1 MMRAELAVYLSYQSH
16 WKIMDRNILIVGE
29 YGKIFLAPLIQALG
43 ESWVIQHCTIEQ
55 PKSELLKLVSKAQ
68 ILVVSAEL
76 VYSKDK
82 KLVEDLITAGK
93 QLQLIQVP
101 FSGMEWLKKEWLAD
115 GCVVCNTN
123 QHSEPIAEYVMLGIL
138 EFAINMRHMD
148 RELRQGRWTYGG
160 SIVRGMKHSEIQHKT
175 IGFIGFGH
183 IAKRVTELATP
194 FGMQFIAISRN
205 PQVDSRLKWWKD
217 SSHLDALLAESDYVL
232 ITAPLSESTR
242 NLINEVTLKKMKP
255 TGVIINVAR
264 GPIINEAAIYQALK
278 NHQIGGALLDV
289 WYQYASTDNLEM
301 QPSELPFHEL
311 DNVIMTPH
319 TASWT
324 DQLDIRRIDSVVK
337 NIQNFI
343 NQKPLAEV
351 VY

>member
-1 MMRAELAVYLSYQSH
+1 
-16 WKIMDRNILIVGE
+16 MDRNILIVGE

-43 ESWVIQHCTIEQ
+43 KSWVIQHCTIEQ
-55 PKSELLKLVSKAQ
+55 PKSELLELVSKAH
-68 ILVVSAEL
+68 ILLVSAEFT
-76 VYSKDK
+76 YYKDR
-82 KLVEDLITAGK
+82 KLVEDFITAGK
-93 QLQLIQVP
+93 QLQFIQVP
-101 FSGMEWLKKEWLAD
+101 FSGMEWLKMEWLAD
-115 GCVVCNTN
+115 GCIVCNTN
-123 QHSEPIAEYVMLGIL
+123 QHSEPIAEFVMLGIL

-160 SIVRGMKHSEIQHKT
+160 SIVRGLKHGEIQHKT

-194 FGMQFIAISRN
+194 FGMEFIAISRN
-205 PQVDSRLKWWKD
+205 PKVDARLKWWKD
-217 SSHLDALLAESDYVL
+217 SSHLEALLMESDYVL
-232 ITAPLSESTR
+232 ITAPLSDSTR
-242 NLINEVTLKKMKP
+242 NLINESRLKKMKP

-264 GPIINEAAIYQALK
+264 GPIINEAAIYKALK
-278 NHQIGGALLDV
+278 NHEIGGALLDV
-289 WYQYASTDNLEM
+289 WYQYASTDNLEIR
-301 QPSELPFHEL
+301 PSALPFHEL

-324 DQLDIRRIDSVVK
+324 DQLDKRRIDAVVK

-343 NQKPLAEV
+343 NQKPLDEV

>member
-1 MMRAELAVYLSYQSH
+1 
-16 WKIMDRNILIVGE
+16 MDRNILIVGE

-43 ESWVIQHCTIEQ
+43 TSWAIQHCAVEQ
-55 PKSELLKLVSKAQ
+55 AKSELLELVSKAQ

-76 VYSKDK
+76 VYSKDPT
-82 KLVEDLITAGK
+82 LVKDLITAGK
-93 QLQLIQVP
+93 RLRLIQVP
-101 FSGMEWLKKEWLAD
+101 FSGMEWLKKEWLPD
-115 GCVVCNTN
+115 GCIVCNTN

-160 SIVRGMKHSEIQHKT
+160 SIVRGLKHSEIQHKT

-194 FGMQFIAISRN
+194 FGMEFIAITRN
-205 PQVDSRLKWWKD
+205 PKVDARLKWWKD
-217 SSHLDALLAESDYVL
+217 SSHLEVLLMESDYVL

-242 NLINEVTLKKMKP
+242 DLINESTLKKMKP

-264 GPIINEAAIYQALK
+264 GPIINETAIYKALK
-278 NHQIGGALLDV
+278 NHEIGGALLDV

-301 QPSELPFHEL
+301 QPSVLPFHDL

-324 DQLDIRRIDSVVK
+324 DQLDQRRIDSVVK

-343 NQKPLAEV
+343 DQKPLAEV
-351 VY
+351 VF

>member
-1 MMRAELAVYLSYQSH
+1 
-16 WKIMDRNILIVGE
+16 MDRNILIVGE
-29 YGKIFLAPLIQALG
+29 YGKIFLTPLIQALG
-43 ESWVIQHCTIEQ
+43 RSWAIQYCTIEQ

-76 VYSKDK
+76 VYSKDPT
-82 KLVEDLITAGK
+82 LVKDLITAGQ

-101 FSGMEWLKKEWLAD
+101 FSGMEWLKKEWLPD

-160 SIVRGMKHSEIQHKT
+160 SIVRGIKHNEIQNKT

-194 FGMQFIAISRN
+194 FGMHFIAISRN
-205 PQVDSRLKWWKD
+205 PKVDTRLNWWKD
-217 SSHLDALLAESDYVL
+217 SSHLEDLLTQSDYVL

-242 NLINEVTLKKMKP
+242 DLINESTLKKMKP

-264 GPIINEAAIYQALK
+264 GPIINEVAIYQALK

>member
-1 MMRAELAVYLSYQSH
+1 MY
-16 WKIMDRNILIVGE
+16 RNILIVGE

-43 ESWVIQHCTIEQ
+43 KSWVIQHCIIEQ

-76 VYSKDK
+76 VYSKDPT
-82 KLVEDLITAGK
+82 LVKDLITAGQ

-101 FSGMEWLKKEWLAD
+101 FSGMEWLKKEWLPD

-160 SIVRGMKHSEIQHKT
+160 SIVRGIKHNEIQNKT

-194 FGMQFIAISRN
+194 FGMHFIAISRN
-205 PQVDSRLKWWKD
+205 PKVDTRLNWWKD
-217 SSHLDALLAESDYVL
+217 SSHLEDLLTQSDYVL

-242 NLINEVTLKKMKP
+242 DLINESTLKKMKP

-264 GPIINEAAIYQALK
+264 GPIINEIAIYQALK

-289 WYQYASTDNLEM
+289 WYQYASTDNLKM

>member
-1 MMRAELAVYLSYQSH
+1 
-16 WKIMDRNILIVGE
+16 MDRNILIVGE

-43 ESWVIQHCTIEQ
+43 KSWVIQHCAVEQ
-55 PKSELLKLVSKAQ
+55 AKSELLELVSKAQ

-76 VYSKDK
+76 VYSKDPT
-82 KLVEDLITAGK
+82 LVKDLITAGK
-93 QLQLIQVP
+93 QLRLIQVP
-101 FSGMEWLKKEWLAD
+101 FSGMEWLKKEWLLD
-115 GCVVCNTN
+115 GCIVCNTN

-160 SIVRGMKHSEIQHKT
+160 SIVRGLKHSEIQHKT

-194 FGMQFIAISRN
+194 FGMEFIAISRN
-205 PQVDSRLKWWKD
+205 PKVDARLKWWKD
-217 SSHLDALLAESDYVL
+217 SSHLETVLMESDYVL

-242 NLINEVTLKKMKP
+242 DLINESTLKKMKP

-264 GPIINEAAIYQALK
+264 GPIINEAAIYKALK
-278 NHQIGGALLDV
+278 NHEIGGALLDV

-301 QPSELPFHEL
+301 WPSALPFHEL
-311 DNVIMTPH
+311 ENVIMTPH

-324 DQLDIRRIDSVVK
+324 DQLDQRRIDSVVK

-343 NQKPLAEV
+343 DQKPLDEI

>member
-1 MMRAELAVYLSYQSH
+1 MINVYLGHQSH
-16 WKIMDRNILIVGE
+16 WMVMDKNILIVGE
-29 YGKIFLAPLIQALG
+29 YGKIFLKPLTQVLG
-43 ESWVIQHCTIEQ
+43 KSWLVQHCTIEQ
-55 PKSELLKLVSKAQ
+55 PKSELLELVSKAH
-68 ILVVSAEL
+68 ILVVSAEFA
-76 VYSKDK
+76 YSKDS
-82 KLVEDLITAGK
+82 KLVEDFITAGK

-101 FSGMEWLKKEWLAD
+101 FSGMDWLKKEWLAP
-115 GCVVCNTN
+115 GCIVCNTN

-175 IGFIGFGH
+175 IGFIGYGH

-205 PQVDSRLKWWKD
+205 PKVDPRLNWWKD
-217 SSHLDALLAESDYVL
+217 SSHLEALLTESDYVL

-242 NLINEVTLKKMKP
+242 DLINESTLQKMKP
-255 TGVIINVAR
+255 SGVIINVAR
-264 GPIINEAAIYQALK
+264 GPIINEAAIYKALK
-278 NHQIGGALLDV
+278 NHQISGALLDV

-301 QPSELPFHEL
+301 RPSELPFHEL

-324 DQLDIRRIDSVVK
+324 DQLDQRRIDSVVQ

-343 NQKPLAEV
+343 NQKPLAEL

>member
-1 MMRAELAVYLSYQSH
+1 
-16 WKIMDRNILIVGE
+16 MDRNILIVGE
-29 YGKIFLAPLIQALG
+29 YGKIFHAPLTQALG
-43 ESWVIQHCTIEQ
+43 KSWAIQHCTVEQ
-55 PKSELLKLVSKAQ
+55 AKSELLKLVSKAH

-76 VYSKDK
+76 VYSKDPT
-82 KLVEDLITAGK
+82 LVKDLITAGK

-101 FSGMEWLKKEWLAD
+101 FSGMEWLKKEWLPE

-138 EFAINMRHMD
+138 EFAVNMRLMD
-148 RELRQGRWTYGG
+148 RELRQGKWTYGG
-160 SIVRGMKHSEIQHKT
+160 SIVRGLKHSEIQHKT

-205 PQVDSRLKWWKD
+205 PKVDARLKWWKD
-217 SSHLDALLAESDYVL
+217 SSHLEALLMESDYVL

-242 NLINEVTLKKMKP
+242 DLINESTLKKMKS

-264 GPIINEAAIYQALK
+264 GPIINETAIYKALK
-278 NHQIGGALLDV
+278 NHEIGGALLDV

-301 QPSELPFHEL
+301 RPSALPFHEL

-324 DQLDIRRIDSVVK
+324 DQLDERRIKSVVK

-343 NQKPLAEV
+343 DQKPLAEI

>member
-1 MMRAELAVYLSYQSH
+1 
-16 WKIMDRNILIVGE
+16 MDKNILIIGE

-43 ESWVIQHCTIEQ
+43 KSWVIQHCTIEQ
-55 PKSELLKLVSKAQ
+55 PKSELLELISKAH

-76 VYSKDK
+76 AYSKDPN
-82 KLVEDLITAGK
+82 LVQDIITAGK
-93 QLQLIQVP
+93 QLQFIQVP
-101 FSGMEWLKKEWLAD
+101 FSGMDWLNKEWLAD
-115 GCVVCNTN
+115 GCIVCNTN

-148 RELRQGRWTYGG
+148 RELRQGKWTYGG
-160 SIVRGMKHSEIQHKT
+160 SIVRGMKHGEIQHKT

-205 PQVDSRLKWWKD
+205 PKVDTRLNWWKD
-217 SSHLDALLAESDYVL
+217 SSYLEALLTESDYVL
-232 ITAPLSESTR
+232 ITAPLSESTKD
-242 NLINEVTLKKMKP
+242 LINESTLKKMKP
-255 TGVIINVAR
+255 SGVIINVAR
-264 GPIINEAAIYQALK
+264 GPIINEAAIYKALK
-278 NHQIGGALLDV
+278 NHEIGGALLDV

-301 QPSELPFHEL
+301 RPSEFPFHEL

-324 DQLDIRRIDSVVK
+324 DQLDKRRIDSVVK

-343 NQKPLAEV
+343 NQKPLNEV

>member
-1 MMRAELAVYLSYQSH
+1 
-16 WKIMDRNILIVGE
+16 MDRNILIVGE

-43 ESWVIQHCTIEQ
+43 TSWAIQHCAVEQ
-55 PKSELLKLVSKAQ
+55 AKSELLELVSKAQ

-76 VYSKDK
+76 VYSKDPT
-82 KLVEDLITAGK
+82 LVKDLITAVK
-93 QLQLIQVP
+93 RLRLIQVP
-101 FSGMEWLKKEWLAD
+101 FSGMEWLKKEWLPD
-115 GCVVCNTN
+115 GCIVCNTN

-160 SIVRGMKHSEIQHKT
+160 SIVRGLKHSEIQHKT

-194 FGMQFIAISRN
+194 FGMEFIAITRN
-205 PQVDSRLKWWKD
+205 PKVDARLKWWKD
-217 SSHLDALLAESDYVL
+217 SSHLEALLMESDYVL

-242 NLINEVTLKKMKP
+242 DLINESTLKKMKP

-264 GPIINEAAIYQALK
+264 GPIINEAAIYKALK
-278 NHQIGGALLDV
+278 NHEIGGALLDV

-301 QPSELPFHEL
+301 QPSVLPFHDL

-324 DQLDIRRIDSVVK
+324 DQLDQRRIDSVVK

-343 NQKPLAEV
+343 DQKPLAEV
-351 VY
+351 VF

>member
-1 MMRAELAVYLSYQSH
+1 
-16 WKIMDRNILIVGE
+16 MDRNILIVGE

-43 ESWVIQHCTIEQ
+43 TSWVIQHCAVKQ
-55 PKSELLKLVSKAQ
+55 AKSELLELVSKAQ

-76 VYSKDK
+76 VYSKDPT
-82 KLVEDLITAGK
+82 LVKDLITAGK
-93 QLQLIQVP
+93 QLRLIQVP
-101 FSGMEWLKKEWLAD
+101 FSGMEWLKKEWLPD
-115 GCVVCNTN
+115 GCIVCNTN

-160 SIVRGMKHSEIQHKT
+160 SIVRGLKHSEIQHKT

-194 FGMQFIAISRN
+194 FGMEFIAITRN
-205 PQVDSRLKWWKD
+205 PKVDARLKWWKD
-217 SSHLDALLAESDYVL
+217 SSHLKALLMESDYVL

-242 NLINEVTLKKMKP
+242 DLINESTLKKMKP

-264 GPIINEAAIYQALK
+264 GPIINEAAIYKVLK
-278 NHQIGGALLDV
+278 NHEIGGALLDV

-301 QPSELPFHEL
+301 QPSVLPFHDL

-324 DQLDIRRIDSVVK
+324 DQLDQRRIDSVVK
-337 NIQNFI
+337 NIQSFVD
-343 NQKPLAEV
+343 QKPLAEV
-351 VY
+351 VF

>member
-1 MMRAELAVYLSYQSH
+1 
-16 WKIMDRNILIVGE
+16 MDRNILIVGE

-43 ESWVIQHCTIEQ
+43 TSWAIQHCAVEQ
-55 PKSELLKLVSKAQ
+55 AKSELLELVSKAQ

-76 VYSKDK
+76 VYSKDPT
-82 KLVEDLITAGK
+82 LVKDLITAGK
-93 QLQLIQVP
+93 RLRLIQVP
-101 FSGMEWLKKEWLAD
+101 FSGMEWLKKEWLPD
-115 GCVVCNTN
+115 GCIVCNTN

-160 SIVRGMKHSEIQHKT
+160 SIVRGLKHSEIQHKT

-194 FGMQFIAISRN
+194 FGMEFIAMTRN
-205 PQVDSRLKWWKD
+205 PKVDARLKWWKD
-217 SSHLDALLAESDYVL
+217 SSHLEALLMESDYVL

-242 NLINEVTLKKMKP
+242 DLINESTLKKMKP

-264 GPIINEAAIYQALK
+264 GPIINEAAIYKALK
-278 NHQIGGALLDV
+278 NHEIGGALLDV

-301 QPSELPFHEL
+301 QPSVLPFHDL

-324 DQLDIRRIDSVVK
+324 DQLDQRRINSVVK

-343 NQKPLAEV
+343 DQKPLAEV
-351 VY
+351 VF

>member
-1 MMRAELAVYLSYQSH
+1 MGAELAVYLSHQLH
-16 WKIMDRNILIVGE
+16 RKIMAKSILIVGE
-29 YGKIFLAPLIQALG
+29 YGKIFLTPLIQALG
-43 ESWVIQHCTIEQ
+43 KSWTIEHCIIER
-55 PKSELLKLVSKAQ
+55 PKSELLELVSKAD

-76 VYSKDK
+76 AYSKDP
-82 KLVEDLITAGK
+82 KLVEDLIKAGK

-101 FSGMEWLKKEWLAD
+101 FSGMDWLQKEWLPA
-115 GCVVCNTN
+115 GCIVCNTN

-138 EFAINMRHMD
+138 EFAISMRHMD
-148 RELRQGRWTYGG
+148 RELRQGKWTYGG
-160 SIVRGMKHSEIQHKT
+160 SIVRGLKHSEIQHKT

-194 FGMQFIAISRN
+194 FGMDFVAISRN
-205 PQVDSRLKWWKD
+205 PKVDARLKWWKD
-217 SSHLDALLAESDYVL
+217 SSHLDALLTESDYVL
-232 ITAPLSESTR
+232 ITAPLSDSTR
-242 NLINEVTLKKMKP
+242 DLINESALKKMKS

-278 NHQIGGALLDV
+278 NREIGGALLDV

-301 QPSELPFHEL
+301 RPSELPFHEL

-324 DQLDIRRIDSVVK
+324 DQLDKRRIDSVVK

-343 NQKPLAEV
+343 HQKPLDEV

>member
-1 MMRAELAVYLSYQSH
+1 
-16 WKIMDRNILIVGE
+16 MDRNILIVGE
-29 YGKIFLAPLIQALG
+29 YGKIFLTPLIQALG
-43 ESWVIQHCTIEQ
+43 TSWAIQHCAVEQ
-55 PKSELLKLVSKAQ
+55 AKSELLELVSKAQ

-76 VYSKDK
+76 VYSKDPT
-82 KLVEDLITAGK
+82 LVKDLITAGK

-101 FSGMEWLKKEWLAD
+101 FSGMEWLKKEWLPD
-115 GCVVCNTN
+115 GCIVCNTN

-160 SIVRGMKHSEIQHKT
+160 SIVRGLKHSEIQHKT

-194 FGMQFIAISRN
+194 FGMEFIAITRN
-205 PQVDSRLKWWKD
+205 PKVDARLRWWKD
-217 SSHLDALLAESDYVL
+217 SSHLEALLMESDYVL

-242 NLINEVTLKKMKP
+242 DLINESTLKKMKP

-264 GPIINEAAIYQALK
+264 GPIINEAAIYKSLK
-278 NHQIGGALLDV
+278 NHEIGGALLDV

-301 QPSELPFHEL
+301 QPSVLPFHDL

-324 DQLDIRRIDSVVK
+324 DQLDQRRINSVVK

-343 NQKPLAEV
+343 DQKPLAEV
-351 VY
+351 VF

>member
-1 MMRAELAVYLSYQSH
+1 
-16 WKIMDRNILIVGE
+16 MDRNILIVGE
-29 YGKIFLAPLIQALG
+29 YGKIFLTPLIQALG
-43 ESWVIQHCTIEQ
+43 TSWAIQHCAVEQ
-55 PKSELLKLVSKAQ
+55 AKSELLELVSKAQ

-76 VYSKDK
+76 VYSKDPT
-82 KLVEDLITAGK
+82 LVKNLITAGK
-93 QLQLIQVP
+93 QLRLIQVP
-101 FSGMEWLKKEWLAD
+101 FSGMEWLKKEWLPV
-115 GCVVCNTN
+115 GCIVCNTN

-160 SIVRGMKHSEIQHKT
+160 SIVRGLKHSEIQHKT

-194 FGMQFIAISRN
+194 FGMEFIAITRN
-205 PQVDSRLKWWKD
+205 PKVDARLRWWKD
-217 SSHLDALLAESDYVL
+217 SSHLEALLMESDYVL

-242 NLINEVTLKKMKP
+242 DLINESTLKKMKP

-264 GPIINEAAIYQALK
+264 GPIINEAAIYKSLK
-278 NHQIGGALLDV
+278 NHEIGGALLDV

-301 QPSELPFHEL
+301 QPSVLPFHDL

-324 DQLDIRRIDSVVK
+324 DQLDQRRINSVVK

-343 NQKPLAEV
+343 DQKPLAEV
-351 VY
+351 VF

>member
-1 MMRAELAVYLSYQSH
+1 
-16 WKIMDRNILIVGE
+16 MDKNILIVGE
-29 YGKIFLAPLIQALG
+29 YGKIFLAPLIHALG
-43 ESWVIQHCTIEQ
+43 KSWAIQHCTIKQ
-55 PKSELLKLVSKAQ
+55 PKSELIELVSMAH

-76 VYSKDK
+76 VYSKDT

-93 QLQLIQVP
+93 QLKLIQVP
-101 FSGMEWLKKEWLAD
+101 FSGMEWLKKEWLPD
-115 GCVVCNTN
+115 DCIVCNTN

-148 RELRQGRWTYGG
+148 RELRQGKWTYGG
-160 SIVRGMKHSEIQHKT
+160 SIVRGIKHSEIQHKT

-205 PQVDSRLKWWKD
+205 SGLDSRLNWWKD
-217 SSHLDALLAESDYVL
+217 SSHLEALLTESDYVL

-242 NLINEVTLKKMKP
+242 DLINESTLKKMKS

-264 GPIINEAAIYQALK
+264 GPIINEVAIYKALK

-289 WYQYASTDNLEM
+289 WYQYASVDNLEM
-301 QPSELPFHEL
+301 QPSTLPFHEL

-324 DQLDIRRIDSVVK
+324 DQLDQRRIDSVVQ

-351 VY
+351 IY

>member
-1 MMRAELAVYLSYQSH
+1 MNQ
-16 WKIMDRNILIVGE
+16 NILIVGD
-29 YGKIFLAPLIQALG
+29 YGKIFLDPLSKALG
-43 ESWVIQHCTIEQ
+43 DSWTVQHWTIGQ
-55 PKSELLKLVSKAQ
+55 SKSNLLDLASKAR
-68 ILVVSAEL
+68 ILVVTAEL
-76 VYSKDK
+76 VYLKDTQ
-82 KLVEDLITAGK
+82 LIESLIKAGR

-101 FSGMEWLKKEWLAD
+101 FSGMEWLDKDWLTD
-115 GCVVCNTN
+115 GCRVCNTN

-138 EFAINMRHMD
+138 EFAIHMRLMD
-148 RELRQGRWTYGG
+148 RELRQGRWTFGG
-160 SIVRGMKHSEIQHKT
+160 SIVRGKKHSEIQNKT

-194 FGMQFIAISRN
+194 FGMKFLAISRT
-205 PQVDSRLKWWKD
+205 PKEDPRLEWWKD
-217 SSHLDALLAESDYVL
+217 SSHLDQLLSESDYIL
-232 ITAPLSESTR
+232 ITSPLSDSTR
-242 NLINEVTLKKMKP
+242 DMINARTLRKMKS

-264 GPIINEAAIYQALK
+264 GPIINEEAIYQALK
-278 NHQIGGALLDV
+278 NHQIGGAVLDV

-301 QPSELPFHEL
+301 QPSVLPFHEL

-324 DQLDIRRIDSVVK
+324 DDLDRRRIESLTK

-343 NQKPLAEV
+343 NKKPLLEI

>member
-1 MMRAELAVYLSYQSH
+1 
-16 WKIMDRNILIVGE
+16 MDRNILIVGE
-29 YGKIFLAPLIQALG
+29 YGKIFLTPLTQALG
-43 ESWVIQHCTIEQ
+43 TSWAIQHCAVEQ
-55 PKSELLKLVSKAQ
+55 AKSELLELVSKAQ

-76 VYSKDK
+76 VYSKDPT
-82 KLVEDLITAGK
+82 LVKNLITAGK
-93 QLQLIQVP
+93 QLRLIQVP
-101 FSGMEWLKKEWLAD
+101 FSGMEWLKKEWLPV
-115 GCVVCNTN
+115 GCIVCNTN

-160 SIVRGMKHSEIQHKT
+160 SIVRGLKHSEIQHKT

-194 FGMQFIAISRN
+194 FGMEFIAITRN
-205 PQVDSRLKWWKD
+205 PKVDARLKWWKD
-217 SSHLDALLAESDYVL
+217 SSHLEALLMESDYVL

-242 NLINEVTLKKMKP
+242 DLINESTLKKMKP

-264 GPIINEAAIYQALK
+264 GPIINEAAIYKALK
-278 NHQIGGALLDV
+278 NHEIGGALLDV

-301 QPSELPFHEL
+301 QPSVLPFHDL

-324 DQLDIRRIDSVVK
+324 DQLDQRRIDSVVK

-343 NQKPLAEV
+343 DQKPLAEV
-351 VY
+351 VF

>member
-1 MMRAELAVYLSYQSH
+1 
-16 WKIMDRNILIVGE
+16 MDRNILIVGE
-29 YGKIFLAPLIQALG
+29 YGKIFLTPLIQALG
-43 ESWVIQHCTIEQ
+43 KSWVIQHCTIEQ
-55 PKSELLKLVSKAQ
+55 PKLELLELVSKAH

-76 VYSKDK
+76 AYSKDP

-93 QLQLIQVP
+93 QLQFIQVP
-101 FSGMEWLKKEWLAD
+101 FSGMEWLKKEWLPD
-115 GCVVCNTN
+115 GCIVCNTN
-123 QHSEPIAEYVMLGIL
+123 QHSEPISEYVMLGIL

-148 RELRQGRWTYGG
+148 RELRKGRWTYGG
-160 SIVRGMKHSEIQHKT
+160 SIVRGLKHGEIQHKT

-194 FGMQFIAISRN
+194 FGMEFIAISRN
-205 PQVDSRLKWWKD
+205 PKVDTRLKWWKD
-217 SSHLDALLAESDYVL
+217 SSHLEALLMESDYVL

-242 NLINEVTLKKMKP
+242 DLINESTLKKMKP

-264 GPIINEAAIYQALK
+264 GPIINEAAIYKALK
-278 NHQIGGALLDV
+278 NHEIGGALLDV

-301 QPSELPFHEL
+301 QPSALPFHEL

-324 DQLDIRRIDSVVK
+324 DQLDKRRIDAVVK

-343 NQKPLAEV
+343 DQKPLAEV
-351 VY
+351 VF

>member
-1 MMRAELAVYLSYQSH
+1 
-16 WKIMDRNILIVGE
+16 MDRNILIVGE

-43 ESWVIQHCTIEQ
+43 TSWAIKHCTVEQ
-55 PKSELLKLVSKAQ
+55 AKSELLELVSKAQ

-76 VYSKDK
+76 VYSKDPT
-82 KLVEDLITAGK
+82 LVKDLITAGK
-93 QLQLIQVP
+93 QLRLIQVP
-101 FSGMEWLKKEWLAD
+101 FSGMEWLKKEWLPD
-115 GCVVCNTN
+115 GCIVCNTN

-160 SIVRGMKHSEIQHKT
+160 SIVRGLKHSEIQHKT

-194 FGMQFIAISRN
+194 FGMEFIAITRN
-205 PQVDSRLKWWKD
+205 PKVDARLKWWKD
-217 SSHLDALLAESDYVL
+217 SSHLEALLMESDYVL

-242 NLINEVTLKKMKP
+242 DLINESTLKKMKP

-264 GPIINEAAIYQALK
+264 GPIINETAIYKALK
-278 NHQIGGALLDV
+278 NHEIGGALLDV

-301 QPSELPFHEL
+301 QPSVLPFHDL

-324 DQLDIRRIDSVVK
+324 DQLDQRRINSVVK

-343 NQKPLAEV
+343 DQKPLAEV
-351 VY
+351 VF

>member
-1 MMRAELAVYLSYQSH
+1 
-16 WKIMDRNILIVGE
+16 MDRNILIVGE
-29 YGKIFLAPLIQALG
+29 YGKIFLAPLTQALG
-43 ESWVIQHCTIEQ
+43 TSWAIQHCAVEQ
-55 PKSELLKLVSKAQ
+55 AKSELLELVSKAQ

-76 VYSKDK
+76 VYSKDPT
-82 KLVEDLITAGK
+82 LVKDLITAGK
-93 QLQLIQVP
+93 QLRLIQVP
-101 FSGMEWLKKEWLAD
+101 FSGMEWLKKEWLPD
-115 GCVVCNTN
+115 GCIVCNTN

-160 SIVRGMKHSEIQHKT
+160 SIVRGLKHSEIQHKT

-194 FGMQFIAISRN
+194 FGMEFIAITRN
-205 PQVDSRLKWWKD
+205 PKVDARLKWWKD
-217 SSHLDALLAESDYVL
+217 SSHLEVLLMESDYVL

-242 NLINEVTLKKMKP
+242 DLINESTLKKMKP

-264 GPIINEAAIYQALK
+264 GPIINEAAIYKVLK
-278 NHQIGGALLDV
+278 NHEIGGALLDV

-301 QPSELPFHEL
+301 QPSVLPFHDL

-324 DQLDIRRIDSVVK
+324 DQLDQRRIDSVVK

-343 NQKPLAEV
+343 DQKPLAEV
-351 VY
+351 VF

>member
-1 MMRAELAVYLSYQSH
+1 
-16 WKIMDRNILIVGE
+16 MDRNILIVGE
-29 YGKIFLAPLIQALG
+29 YGKIFLSPLTQALG
-43 ESWVIQHCTIEQ
+43 TSWVIQHCAVEQ
-55 PKSELLKLVSKAQ
+55 AKSELLELVSKAQ

-76 VYSKDK
+76 VYSKDPT
-82 KLVEDLITAGK
+82 LVKNLITAGK
-93 QLQLIQVP
+93 QLRLIQVP
-101 FSGMEWLKKEWLAD
+101 FSGMEWLKKEWLPD
-115 GCVVCNTN
+115 GCIVCNTN

-160 SIVRGMKHSEIQHKT
+160 SIVRGLKHSEIQHKT

-194 FGMQFIAISRN
+194 FGMEFIAMTRN
-205 PQVDSRLKWWKD
+205 PKVDTRLKWWKD
-217 SSHLDALLAESDYVL
+217 SSHLEALLMESDYVL

-242 NLINEVTLKKMKP
+242 DLINESTLKKMKP

-264 GPIINEAAIYQALK
+264 GPIINEAAIYKALK
-278 NHQIGGALLDV
+278 NHEIGGALLDV

-301 QPSELPFHEL
+301 QPSVLPFHDL

-324 DQLDIRRIDSVVK
+324 DQLDQRRINSVVK

-343 NQKPLAEV
+343 DQKPLAEV
-351 VY
+351 VF

>member
-1 MMRAELAVYLSYQSH
+1 MINVYLGHQSH
-16 WKIMDRNILIVGE
+16 WMVMDKNILIVGE
-29 YGKIFLAPLIQALG
+29 YGKIFLKPLTQVLG
-43 ESWVIQHCTIEQ
+43 KSWIVQHCTIEQ
-55 PKSELLKLVSKAQ
+55 PKSELLELVSKAH
-68 ILVVSAEL
+68 ILVVSAEFA
-76 VYSKDK
+76 YSKDS
-82 KLVEDLITAGK
+82 KLVEDFITAGK

-101 FSGMEWLKKEWLAD
+101 FSGMDWLKREWLAP
-115 GCVVCNTN
+115 GCIVCNTN

-175 IGFIGFGH
+175 IGFIGYGH

-205 PQVDSRLKWWKD
+205 PKVDPRLNWWKD
-217 SSHLDALLAESDYVL
+217 SSHLEALLTESDYVL

-242 NLINEVTLKKMKP
+242 DLINESTLQKMKP
-255 TGVIINVAR
+255 SGVIINVAR
-264 GPIINEAAIYQALK
+264 GPIINEAAIYKALK

-301 QPSELPFHEL
+301 RPSELPFHEL

-324 DQLDIRRIDSVVK
+324 DQLDQRRIDSVVQ

-343 NQKPLAEV
+343 NQKPLAEL

>member
-1 MMRAELAVYLSYQSH
+1 
-16 WKIMDRNILIVGE
+16 MDRNILIVGE

-43 ESWVIQHCTIEQ
+43 KSWEVQHCTIEQ
-55 PKSELLKLVSKAQ
+55 AKSELLGLVSKAQ
-68 ILVVSAEL
+68 ILLVSAEL
-76 VYSKDK
+76 AYSKDP
-82 KLVEDLITAGK
+82 KLVKDLITAGK
-93 QLQLIQVP
+93 QLQFIQVP
-101 FSGMEWLKKEWLAD
+101 FSGMEWLKKEWLPD
-115 GCVVCNTN
+115 GCIVCNTN

-148 RELRQGRWTYGG
+148 SELRQGRWTYGG
-160 SIVRGMKHSEIQHKT
+160 SIVRGLKHGEIQHKT

-194 FGMQFIAISRN
+194 FGMEFIAISRN
-205 PQVDSRLKWWKD
+205 PKIDARLKWWKD
-217 SSHLDALLAESDYVL
+217 SSHLEALLMESDYVL
-232 ITAPLSESTR
+232 ITAQLSDSTR
-242 NLINEVTLKKMKP
+242 NLINESTLKKMKP

-264 GPIINEAAIYQALK
+264 GPIINEAAIYKALK
-278 NHQIGGALLDV
+278 NHAIGGALLDV

-301 QPSELPFHEL
+301 RPSALPFHEL

-324 DQLDIRRIDSVVK
+324 DQLDKRRIDAVVE

-343 NQKPLAEV
+343 NQKPLTELIF
-351 VY
+351 

>member
-1 MMRAELAVYLSYQSH
+1 
-16 WKIMDRNILIVGE
+16 MDRNILIVGE
-29 YGKIFLAPLIQALG
+29 YGKIFLAPLTQALG
-43 ESWVIQHCTIEQ
+43 TSWAIQYCTVEQ
-55 PKSELLKLVSKAQ
+55 AKSELLELVSKAQ
-68 ILVVSAEL
+68 ILIVSAEL
-76 VYSKDK
+76 VYSKDPT
-82 KLVEDLITAGK
+82 LVKNLITAGK
-93 QLQLIQVP
+93 QLRLIQVP
-101 FSGMEWLKKEWLAD
+101 FSGMEWLKKEWLPD
-115 GCVVCNTN
+115 GCIVCNTN

-160 SIVRGMKHSEIQHKT
+160 SIVRGLKHSEIQHKT

-194 FGMQFIAISRN
+194 FGMEFIAITRN
-205 PQVDSRLKWWKD
+205 PKVDARLKWWKD
-217 SSHLDALLAESDYVL
+217 SSHLEALLMESDYVL

-242 NLINEVTLKKMKP
+242 DLINESTLKKMKP

-264 GPIINEAAIYQALK
+264 GPIINEAAIYKVLK
-278 NHQIGGALLDV
+278 NHEIGGALLDV

-301 QPSELPFHEL
+301 QPSVLPFHDL

-324 DQLDIRRIDSVVK
+324 DQLDQRRIDSVVK

-343 NQKPLAEV
+343 DQKPLAEV
-351 VY
+351 VF

>member
-1 MMRAELAVYLSYQSH
+1 
-16 WKIMDRNILIVGE
+16 MDRNILIVGE

-43 ESWVIQHCTIEQ
+43 TSWAIQHCAVEQ
-55 PKSELLKLVSKAQ
+55 AKSELLELVSKAQ

-76 VYSKDK
+76 VYSKDPT
-82 KLVEDLITAGK
+82 LVKDLITAGK
-93 QLQLIQVP
+93 RLRLIQVP
-101 FSGMEWLKKEWLAD
+101 FSGMEWLKKEWLPD
-115 GCVVCNTN
+115 GCIVCNTN

-160 SIVRGMKHSEIQHKT
+160 SIVRGLKHSEIQHKT

-194 FGMQFIAISRN
+194 FGMEFIAMTRN
-205 PQVDSRLKWWKD
+205 PKVDARLKWWKD
-217 SSHLDALLAESDYVL
+217 SSHLEALLMESDYVL

-242 NLINEVTLKKMKP
+242 DLINESTLKKMKS

-264 GPIINEAAIYQALK
+264 GPIINEAAIYKALK
-278 NHQIGGALLDV
+278 NHEIGGALLDV

-301 QPSELPFHEL
+301 QPSVLPFHDL

-324 DQLDIRRIDSVVK
+324 DQLDQRRINSVVK

-343 NQKPLAEV
+343 DQKPLAEV
-351 VY
+351 VF

>member
-1 MMRAELAVYLSYQSH
+1 
-16 WKIMDRNILIVGE
+16 MDRNILIVGE

-43 ESWVIQHCTIEQ
+43 KFWVIQHCTIEQ
-55 PKSELLKLVSKAQ
+55 PKSELLELVSKAH
-68 ILVVSAEL
+68 ILLVSAEFT
-76 VYSKDK
+76 YYKDR
-82 KLVEDLITAGK
+82 KLVEDFITAGK
-93 QLQLIQVP
+93 QLQFIQVP

-115 GCVVCNTN
+115 GCIVCNTN
-123 QHSEPIAEYVMLGIL
+123 QHSEPIAEFVMLGIL

-160 SIVRGMKHSEIQHKT
+160 SIVRGLKHGEIQHKT

-194 FGMQFIAISRN
+194 FGMEFIAISRN
-205 PQVDSRLKWWKD
+205 PKVDARLKWWKD
-217 SSHLDALLAESDYVL
+217 SSHLEALLMESDYVL
-232 ITAPLSESTR
+232 ITAPLSDSTR
-242 NLINEVTLKKMKP
+242 NLINESRLKKMKP

-264 GPIINEAAIYQALK
+264 GPIINEAAIYKALK
-278 NHQIGGALLDV
+278 NHEIGGALLDV
-289 WYQYASTDNLEM
+289 WYQYASTDNLEIR
-301 QPSELPFHEL
+301 PSALPFHEL

-324 DQLDIRRIDSVVK
+324 DQLDKRRIDAVVK

-343 NQKPLAEV
+343 NQKPLDEV

>member
-1 MMRAELAVYLSYQSH
+1 
-16 WKIMDRNILIVGE
+16 MDRNILIVGE
-29 YGKIFLAPLIQALG
+29 YGKIFLAPLIQTLG
-43 ESWVIQHCTIEQ
+43 KSWVIQHCTIEQ
-55 PKSELLKLVSKAQ
+55 PKSELLELVSKAH
-68 ILVVSAEL
+68 ILLVSAEFT
-76 VYSKDK
+76 YHKDR
-82 KLVEDLITAGK
+82 KLVEDFITAGK
-93 QLQLIQVP
+93 QLQFIQVP
-101 FSGMEWLKKEWLAD
+101 FSGMEWLKKEWLAND
-115 GCVVCNTN
+115 CIVCNTN

-160 SIVRGMKHSEIQHKT
+160 SIVRGLRHGEIQHKT

-183 IAKRVTELATP
+183 IAKRVAELATP
-194 FGMQFIAISRN
+194 FGMKFIAISRN
-205 PQVDSRLKWWKD
+205 PKVDPRLKWWKD
-217 SSHLDALLAESDYVL
+217 SSHLEA
-232 ITAPLSESTR
+232 TR
-242 NLINEVTLKKMKP
+242 NLINESTLKKMKP

-264 GPIINEAAIYQALK
+264 GPIINEAAIYKALK
-278 NHQIGGALLDV
+278 NHEIGGALLDV

-301 QPSELPFHEL
+301 RPSALPFHEL

-324 DQLDIRRIDSVVK
+324 DQLDKRRIDAVVK

-343 NQKPLAEV
+343 NQKPLDEV

>member
-1 MMRAELAVYLSYQSH
+1 
-16 WKIMDRNILIVGE
+16 MDKKILIIGE
-29 YGKIFLAPLIQALG
+29 YGKIFLNPLSQVLQK
-43 ESWVIQHCTIEQ
+43 SWVIQHCTIEQ
-55 PKSELLKLVSKAQ
+55 PKSELLGLISKAH
-68 ILVVSAEL
+68 IVIVSAEL
-76 VYSKDK
+76 TYSKDST
-82 KLVEDLITAGK
+82 LVEDLIRAGK
-93 QLQLIQVP
+93 QLRLIQVP
-101 FSGMEWLKKEWLAD
+101 FSGMDWLKKEWLVS
-115 GCVVCNTN
+115 GCKVCNTN

-160 SIVRGMKHSEIQHKT
+160 SIVRGIKHSEIQYKT

-205 PQVDSRLKWWKD
+205 PKIDSRLQWWKD
-217 SSHLDALLAESDYVL
+217 SSHLETLLAESDYVL
-232 ITAPLSESTR
+232 ITSPLSESTR
-242 NLINEVTLKKMKP
+242 NLINESTLLKMKP
-255 TGVIINVAR
+255 SGVIINVAR
-264 GPIINEAAIYQALK
+264 GPIINEAAIYNALK

-289 WYQYASTDNLEM
+289 WYQYASVDNLEM
-301 QPSELPFHEL
+301 QVSKLPFHEL

-319 TASWT
+319 SASWT
-324 DQLDIRRIDSVVK
+324 DQLDKRRIDSVVQ

-351 VY
+351 IY